1 MDDPNQNSQN
11 PIDSTDVA
19 PAPVIEQTS
28 MDKNDAMVLLNLEDM
43 IKAHISRIEKLQNE
57 SREQQEMLT
66 NVLANSEVY
75 REHDEKAKEA
85 AKIKSATRAEIM
97 KQPSVMQ
104 VAAKVKDMKQELS
117 ESQKALSEY
126 LSEYQRLAKTNII
139 EDENGEEREIVNN
152 CKLIKRAS
160 KK

>member
-1 MDDPNQNSQN
+1 MDDQNQDPQN
-11 PIDSTDVA
+11 PIDSTDVT
-19 PAPVIEQTS
+19 PSAPVQTS
-28 MDKNDAMVLLNLEDM
+28 MDQNDAMVLLNLEDM

-57 SREQQEMLT
+57 AREQQEMLT
-66 NVLANSEVY
+66 NVLANSETY

-85 AKIKSATRAEIM
+85 AKIKAQTRAEIM

-104 VAAKVKDMKQELS
+104 VAAKVKEMKSELS
-117 ESQKALSEY
+117 EGQKALSEY

-139 EDENGEEREIVNN
+139 EDENGDEREIINN
-152 CKLIKRAS
+152 CKLIKRSS

>member
-1 MDDPNQNSQN
+1 MDDQNQDPQN
-11 PIDSTDVA
+11 PVDSTDVTP
-19 PAPVIEQTS
+19 PAPIQTS
-28 MDKNDAMVLLNLEDM
+28 MDQNDAMVLLNLEDM

-75 REHDEKAKEA
+75 REHDEAAKEA

-152 CKLIKRAS
+152 CKLIKRSS

>member
-1 MDDPNQNSQN
+1 MDDQNQDPQN
-11 PIDSTDVA
+11 PVDSTDVA
-19 PAPVIEQTS
+19 APVVEQTS

-152 CKLIKRAS
+152 CKLIKRSS